1 MKKSVNRC
9 TFTQKLNVMFFT
21 CLIAFIS
28 LTANSQQAVW
38 LDADT
43 GNEVDDVY
51 AILRLLE
58 DKSVSVAGISSAHF
72 NNPDLL
78 VFEKWNQYPTSG
90 ISSLDISQ
98 QLNEDILK
106 KLGRTD
112 VGCYIGADRQIGRA
126 WGGYEPRDSEAAR
139 QLAAYVKS
147 MPEGRKLDVISLGA
161 LTNVASAIIL
171 YPEIIPRIRCYIL
184 GARYEASTGVWDKNE
199 FNIRNDLNAFDYL
212 LNNKEVDLT
221 IMPIT
226 TVLSYRFRKDDT
238 FARLQ
243 KDNPAHKLLIDRWE
257 ETEPGSRVRVLWDLG
272 LVEAYLK
279 PEYVKIEHRPA
290 PPENGSRE
298 VKVYTSVETNK
309 IFDDF
314 WIFMERLKKI

>member
-1 MKKSVNRC
+1 MKKNINQHVFAKR
-9 TFTQKLNVMFFT
+9 LNNFIFT
-21 CLIAFIS
+21 CLLAFFS
-28 LTANSQQAVW
+28 LSANSQQAVW

-58 DKSVSVAGISSAHF
+58 DKSVAVVGISSAHF

-78 VFEKWNQYPTSG
+78 VFEKWNQYETTG
-90 ISSLDISQ
+90 ISSIDISQ

-106 KLGRTD
+106 VLGRTD
-112 VGCYIGADRQIGRA
+112 IGCYKGADRQIGRA
-126 WGGYEPRDSEAAR
+126 WGGFEPRDSDAAR

-147 MPEGRKLDVISLGA
+147 MPEDQKLDVVSLGA
-161 LTNVASAIIL
+161 LTNLASAIIL
-171 YPEIIPRIRCYIL
+171 YPEIIPRIRCYVL
-184 GARYEASTGVWDKNE
+184 GARYDASARVWDKNE

-212 LNNKEVDLT
+212 LNNKEVDLI

-226 TVLSYRFRKDDT
+226 TVLSYRFKKDET

-243 KDNPAHKLLIDRWE
+243 KDTPSHKLLIDRWE
-257 ETEPGSRVRVLWDLG
+257 ETEPGSKERVLWDLA

-279 PEYVKIEHRPA
+279 PEYVKIESRPV
-290 PPENGSRE
+290 PPENGTRE
-298 VKVYTSVETNK
+298 VKVYISIESDKLV
-309 IFDDF
+309 DDF
-314 WIFMERLKKI
+314 WAFMEGMK

>member
-1 MKKSVNRC
+1 MKKSINKHV
-9 TFTQKLNVMFFT
+9 FTKKINCFILT
-21 CLIAFIS
+21 CLLTAIS
-28 LTANSQQAVW
+28 LSANSQQAVW

-58 DKSVSVAGISSAHF
+58 EKSVSIAGISSAHF

-78 VFEKWNQYPTSG
+78 VFEKWNQYLTTG
-90 ISSLDISQ
+90 ISTIDISQ
-98 QLNEDILK
+98 QLNEDILSI
-106 KLGRTD
+106 LGRKD
-112 VGCYIGADRQIGRA
+112 VGCYKGADRQIGRA
-126 WGGYEPRDSEAAR
+126 WGGFEPRDSEATK

-147 MPEGRKLDVISLGA
+147 MPEGEKLDIICLGA
-161 LTNVASAIIL
+161 LTNLASAVIL
-171 YPEIIPRIRCYIL
+171 YPEITPRIRCFVL
-184 GARYEASTGVWDKNE
+184 GARYDASTGVWDKNE

-226 TVLSYRFRKDDT
+226 TVLQYRFKKDET
-238 FARLQ
+238 FARL
-243 KDNPAHKLLIDRWE
+243 KKEIPSHKLLIDRWE
-257 ETEPGSRVRVLWDLG
+257 ETEPGSKERVLWDLG

-279 PEYVKIEHRPA
+279 PEFTKIENRLP

-298 VKVYTSVETNK
+298 VKVYISVEAGK
-309 IFDDF
+309 LFDDF
-314 WIFMERLKKI
+314 WAFMARLK